1 MGERPAYT
9 PRAVRTF
16 EPDLVPFP
24 TIRQLIDR
32 ARWTGSARNG
42 QPWRFAAVRDSAVQ
56 DQLSRLG
63 DYAALLRDA
72 PAVLVL
78 LSPTA
83 ERRDTAF
90 DLGRVAQSITIAAD
104 EAGLGSCV
112 VSLYPEANADR
123 AARLVGA
130 EPGWSAHH
138 AIALGRPRP
147 APRGRSAIPVGRRP
161 TADLLRLVGAWPD

>member
-1 MGERPAYT
+1 MGERPPFT

-16 EPDLVPFP
+16 APDPVPFS
-24 TIRQLIDR
+24 TVRELIDR

-42 QPWRFAAVRDSAVQ
+42 QPWRFAAVRDPQLQ
-56 DQLSRLG
+56 DQLARLG
-63 DYAALLRDA
+63 DYAGLLRQA

-78 LSPTA
+78 LSPAA
-83 ERRDTAF
+83 EGRDTAF
-90 DLGRVAQSITIAAD
+90 DLGRVAQSIMVAAA

-138 AIALGRPRP
+138 AIAVGRTGP

-161 TADLLRLVGAWPD
+161 TADLLRRVGVWPD